1 MNVSLQSLAS
11 NTSVS
16 RLEKVTLNDI
26 GGSTDEEKRD
36 SIGNVKHFIDIRKT
50 ENNAKKKP

>member
-1 MNVSLQSLAS
+1 MNISVYSLAS

-16 RLEKVTLNDI
+16 RLEKVTLDDI
-26 GGSTDEEKRD
+26 GGTAEEEERD

-50 ENNAKKKP
+50 ENSS